1 MFEFRA
7 FQNTQK
13 SSKESILNQPEK
25 RDQVCRRVS
34 FDTKYLGMGK
44 CIDKRKDD
52 RRTADRFN
60 EEEYERLCKERL
72 GPGWL

>member
-34 FDTKYLGMGK
+34 FDTKYLGMGSVL
-44 CIDKRKDD
+44 I
-52 RRTADRFN
+52 
-60 EEEYERLCKERL
+60 KERTTDAL
-72 GPGWL
+72 PTGLMKKNTNDFVKND